1 MAQKEKHSRRG
12 SWTWRHAILKSSLPP
27 TTRHVLLTLSCYM
40 DDVGQSCFP
49 SIELLC
55 ESTGLSNRAV
65 IDHLR
70 TAEQSGWIR
79 SSSMGFGDQRWR
91 RKQYKPTWPQGG
103 EAGSPP
109 PDKKAVKEAHD
120 LTQKGGEGGSPPL
133 ISEAVNDVH
142 QLPEKVVNV
151 VPKGGERDDKK
162 VVKEV
167 HTIVPSILPQTVP
180 VLSASGDAVTSLLT
194 KKKRKLT
201 GWKLQTFLRFWEAF
215 NFKLGR
221 AEAADAWL
229 DTADLDAALVE
240 KICSAA
246 KIESQRR
253 RDIEARGGTPK
264 WAQGWLS
271 ARRWEDE
278 IYQPQKKSPTST
290 RPNMPTGFDDRAYAR
305 RAEEELNQRISK
317 RKAAGAE

>member
-1 MAQKEKHSRRG
+1 MVQKEKHSRRG
-12 SWTWRHAILKSSLPP
+12 SWTWRHAILKSNLPP

-70 TAEQSGWIR
+70 VAEQSGWIR

-91 RKQYKPTWPQGG
+91 RKQYEPTWPQGG

-109 PDKKAVKEAHD
+109 LKEKAVNEAHH
-120 LTQKGGEGGSPPL
+120 LEQQGGEQGSLP
-133 ISEAVNDVH
+133 SASKAVSDVH

-180 VLSASGDAVTSLLT
+180 VNSASGDAVTSLLT

-215 NFKLGR
+215 NFKHGR
-221 AEAADAWL
+221 AEAADVWL
-229 DTADLDAALVE
+229 DTAGLDEPLVE
-240 KICSAA
+240 KICAAA
-246 KIESQRR
+246 KTESQRR

-290 RPNMPTGFDDRAYAR
+290 RPNMPTGFDDRNHAR
-305 RAEEELNQRISK
+305 QAEANLRQLVEK
-317 RKAAGAE
+317 RKAAGTG